1 MTNKLNKT
9 IKYIY
14 FLLII
19 SIFCT
24 LIGCTSM
31 FNQLK
36 NVGKP
41 PQINKVNIYDKENLD
56 QYYPKSTQNQEES
69 SSSNSLWTPNSKTF
83 FFRERKAKD
92 VGDILKIKIV
102 IEDKAKLNNKT
113 TKKKKSDK
121 DMGLPNF
128 FGLEKTIENKIP
140 ATPGNLIGLNS
151 KSDSSGDGE
160 IDRKRNNQNQHS
172 CNYN

>member
-1 MTNKLNKT
+1 MTNKLNKPV
-9 IKYIY
+9 KYL

-56 QYYPKSTQNQEES
+56 EYYPK
-69 SSSNSLWTPNSKTF
+69 
-83 FFRERKAKD
+83 A
-92 VGDILKIKIV
+92 LK
-102 IEDKAKLNNKT
+102 
-113 TKKKKSDK
+113 TKKK
-121 DMGLPNF
+121 
-128 FGLEKTIENKIP
+128 
-140 ATPGNLIGLNS
+140 
-151 KSDSSGDGE
+151 SSLA
-160 IDRKRNNQNQHS
+160 IL
-172 CNYN
+172 